1 MVYFMMKHLVPF
13 LLLLAVLAPSL
24 GHGGLIGDPAPPL
37 VIKEWIR
44 GQPVAVES
52 GTNITVVEIWNAAI
66 PACRTV
72 ITNLNHLQKRFQT
85 NGVVIVGVSDEPIE
99 KLREFVLHDGGT
111 NIQYHIAADEHRKTS
126 ISYMK
131 PAQQMGVP
139 YVFVVGTNGLLLWH
153 GHPQGGLEQ
162 TLEQMIAGQ
171 FDLEHSKNAQIASH
185 QMAQYLNLMRRP
197 DFRAKL
203 AGQVLLAN
211 RTNDVPLLCDLA
223 FQIATAPGLAK
234 RDFALANE
242 ALNQAEQ
249 VAPTNTATV
258 MITRAVW
265 LFESGKPDAGL
276 ILAKQALASAPNPRV
291 KTDIQLLLHTM
302 ETHLAAAKTNQS
314 NAGLSNTN
322 SQGNAN
328 SNQIQAR
335 PMSAPLLP
343 DAHPTNAPAGRLD
356 PAGRDSVKP

>member
-1 MVYFMMKHLVPF
+1 MMKHLVPF

-131 PAQQMGVP
+131 PAQQIP
-139 YVFVVGTNGLLLWH
+139 KVGWSRLWSR
-153 GHPQGGLEQ
+153 L
-162 TLEQMIAGQ
+162 
-171 FDLEHSKNAQIASH
+171 SRAS
-185 QMAQYLNLMRRP
+185 LTWSTRKTP
-197 DFRAKL
+197 KL
-203 AGQVLLAN
+203 PV
-211 RTNDVPLLCDLA
+211 
-223 FQIATAPGLAK
+223 
-234 RDFALANE
+234 
-242 ALNQAEQ
+242 
-249 VAPTNTATV
+249 
-258 MITRAVW
+258 TRW
-265 LFESGKPDAGL
+265 RN
-276 ILAKQALASAPNPRV
+276 I
-291 KTDIQLLLHTM
+291 
-302 ETHLAAAKTNQS
+302 
-314 NAGLSNTN
+314 
-322 SQGNAN
+322 
-328 SNQIQAR
+328 
-335 PMSAPLLP
+335 
-343 DAHPTNAPAGRLD
+343 
-356 PAGRDSVKP
+356 